1 MTPWILPSSS
11 VQVRILEWVA
21 MPSSGGIFP
30 TQGLNPNLL
39 YCKQMIY
46 YLSHKGSLR
55 VQCGIAEADISIATV
70 MSLSGRV
77 MSPAPGLPQGSESR
91 LLAEEEVGGWRV
103 LQAEEGTGW
112 RGRGQ
117 PKNPPLPSQ
126 LEDPSGSP
134 LLALTTS
141 GWC

>member
-1 MTPWILPSSS
+1 ML
-11 VQVRILEWVA
+11 
-21 MPSSGGIFP
+21 
-30 TQGLNPNLL
+30 
-39 YCKQMIY
+39 Y

-55 VQCGIAEADISIATV
+55 VQCGIAEAGISIATV

-77 MSPAPGLPQGSESR
+77 MSPARGLPQGSESR
-91 LLAEEEVGGWRV
+91 LLAEEEVGGWRA

-134 LLALTTS
+134 LLA
-141 GWC
+141 

>member
-1 MTPWILPSSS
+1 ML
-11 VQVRILEWVA
+11 
-21 MPSSGGIFP
+21 
-30 TQGLNPNLL
+30 
-39 YCKQMIY
+39 Y

-77 MSPAPGLPQGSESR
+77 MSPARGLPQGSETR

-117 PKNPPLPSQ
+117 PKNPPLPPQ